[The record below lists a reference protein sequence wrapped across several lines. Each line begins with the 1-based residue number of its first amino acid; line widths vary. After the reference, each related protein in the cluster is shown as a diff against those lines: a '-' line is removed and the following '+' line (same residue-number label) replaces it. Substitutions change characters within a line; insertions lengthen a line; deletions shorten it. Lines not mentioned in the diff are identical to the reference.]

1 MRSSDTSRSLYLELA
16 ALGCD
21 MSAGDIDE
29 PLVRAV
35 ASPSHAE
42 LLLARVR
49 ACREELGALIVG
61 QGDKDLDAIREEG
74 RT

>member
-1 MRSSDTSRSLYLELA
+1 MNAADTTRSLYLELA

-21 MSAGDIDE
+21 MPTGNIDG
-29 PLVRAV
+29 PLVKAV
-35 ASPSHAE
+35 ASPSHTE

-49 ACREELGALIVG
+49 ASREELQALIAG

-74 RT
+74 RA

>member
-1 MRSSDTSRSLYLELA
+1 MNAASNTRSLYLELC
-16 ALGCD
+16 ALGVD
-21 MSAGDIDE
+21 MSTGDIDA
-29 PLVRAV
+29 PVVKAV

-49 ACREELGALIVG
+49 SAREELRALIVG

-74 RT
+74 RA